1 MGDKN
6 QARLIFDKILK
17 KDPDNESA
25 LLGVAM
31 IETNFYGKDSNK
43 YDQKS
48 QDRIIQNLVT
58 AFQINPSNPNTLL
71 VLGNTYLQKGD
82 LQRANN

>member
-43 YDQKS
+43 YDQES

>member
-43 YDQKS
+43 YDQES

-58 AFQINPSNPNTLL
+58 AFRINPSNPNTLL